1 MHTPNSSMVKCVTS
15 LSFLLVSLVSIY
27 TALWVYPP
35 QKNYSWS
42 QWFHRTPTVKIKSG
56 PAVPIQIHP
65 AQLAA
70 HPAQLAMTE
79 KMERESLSSSETVAA
94 PTRTT
99 TTASSGSA
107 GAGSAA
113 ATPTQFK
120 EELESAM
127 KLVDTG
133 KPADAVPILTKILE
147 KEPNNEMA
155 LVELAMIH
163 LLDFKDPAASVP
175 LLEKAVRVNPGNQV
189 VMSEMLGAYEEM
201 GQPETGMNILQ
212 QMYEEQPQNR
222 ELAYGI
228 GKSYSDMGE
237 NSRAL
242 PFLAEAAKD
251 GKNIMAMEQFAHATA
266 ATGSV
271 DDAVDIYRSIV
282 DKEIENQKSGLY
294 ASEPDQGVEKVALA
308 RMAAAH
314 ALMEQAQQ
322 SGVENTE
329 AAQEQM
335 AEIGKLA
342 PTPEAKAELFEKFR
356 RKNMR

>member
-27 TALWVYPP
+27 TTLWVYPP

-42 QWFHRTPTVKIKSG
+42 QWFHRTPTAKAKPG
-56 PAVPIQIHP
+56 PTPPSQVHSTQI
-65 AQLAA
+65 AA
-70 HPAQLAMTE
+70 HPAPHAMTE
-79 KMERESLSSSETVAA
+79 KAERETPSSTDKAA
-94 PTRTT
+94 PAARTA
-99 TTASSGSA
+99 TASSGSA
-107 GAGSAA
+107 GVGAA
-113 ATPTQFK
+113 AAAPTQFK

-201 GQPETGMNILQ
+201 GQPEAGMNVLQ

-228 GKSYSDMGE
+228 GKSLSDMGD
-237 NSRAL
+237 NSKAL
-242 PFLAEAAKD
+242 PFLADAAKD

-282 DKEIENQKSGLY
+282 DKEIENQKSGVY
-294 ASEPDQGVEKVALA
+294 ASEPDKGVEKVALA